1 MAGFSPEDLF
11 GGINFEDVFGGL
23 NVDFG
28 GGLFDRFFRRQS
40 AGPPRGANLE
50 VEVVVPLETVANG
63 GKEKV
68 RLNSPQTC
76 SDCKGS
82 GAKFGTSPRQCAAC
96 NGTGR
101 KVTSKRETNILFQ
114 TSTTCSD
121 CRGRGSVI
129 DVPCPKCGGRGEV
142 PREDAIE
149 ITIPPGV
156 EEGMVLRVPGRGM
169 PARQPQGVP
178 GDLYVRISSAE
189 DSRFTRDGADL
200 WREESI
206 SVADA
211 VLGTTLEIPTL
222 QRFATVHVPSG
233 TQPGT
238 VLRLKRKGLP
248 EFGGAGKGDL
258 LLRIGVKVPE
268 RLSVE
273 ERNLYEQLRK
283 IGAAR
288 SFEVAT

>member
-1 MAGFSPEDLF
+1 M
-11 GGINFEDVFGGL
+11 
-23 NVDFG
+23 
-28 GGLFDRFFRRQS
+28 
-40 AGPPRGANLE
+40 
-50 VEVVVPLETVANG
+50 PLETVAYG
-63 GKEKV
+63 GTEKV
-68 RLNSPQTC
+68 RLNNPQAC
-76 SDCKGS
+76 PDCKGS
-82 GAKFGTSPRQCAAC
+82 GAKPGTSPRQCAAC

-101 KVTSKRETNILFQ
+101 KVTAKRETNILFQ

-121 CRGRGSVI
+121 CRGHGSMI
-129 DVPCPKCGGRGEV
+129 DEPCPKCGGLGEV

-178 GDLYVRISSAE
+178 GDLYVRISSAA
-189 DSRFTRDGADL
+189 DSRFTRAGADL
-200 WREESI
+200 WREEAI
-206 SVADA
+206 PVADA
-211 VLGTTLEIPTL
+211 VLGTTLKIATL
-222 QRFATVHVPSG
+222 HRFATVHVPAG

-238 VLRLKRKGLP
+238 ILRLRGKGLP

-268 RLSVE
+268 RLSME
-273 ERNLYEQLRK
+273 ERNLYEQLHK